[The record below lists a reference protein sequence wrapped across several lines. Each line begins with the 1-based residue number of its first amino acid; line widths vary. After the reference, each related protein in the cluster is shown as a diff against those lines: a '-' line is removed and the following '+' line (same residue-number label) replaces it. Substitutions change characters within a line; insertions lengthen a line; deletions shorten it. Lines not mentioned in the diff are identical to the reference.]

1 MDGYYFYERETSLA
15 EKASI
20 FGTLFPHDT
29 TGGKLMTHVNMEY
42 IKKRKKWPW
51 IIGIIAILV
60 LVLAVNLYFD
70 MTSTLKEM
78 YEPIDRE
85 LSDKREQVV
94 VLDKQ
99 DPFSVLVLGVDERE
113 GDKGRSDT
121 MIVLAVNPKLKTTK
135 MISIPRDTYTEIVG
149 HGTSDKLNHAYA
161 FGGIQM
167 SMDSVEN
174 LLDIPID
181 YVTEVNMEGFQ
192 TIVDAVGG
200 VQVSNPFDFTQDSFH
215 YATGEIKLTGEEA
228 LSYVRMRKEDPNGDF
243 GRQERQKQVIKG
255 VLHEGTSMTS
265 LLNYRSVFNSLGDN
279 VKTNMTFDEM
289 VDVQKNYRNAADKIE
304 QLYFEKG
311 EGKRMNGGIWY
322 YMMDDIELQEMTSIL
337 KQHLELK

>member
-1 MDGYYFYERETSLA
+1 
-15 EKASI
+15 
-20 FGTLFPHDT
+20 
-29 TGGKLMTHVNMEY
+29 MTRDIKE

-51 IIGIIAILV
+51 ITGIVVLIIGGFALSV
-60 LVLAVNLYFD
+60 YLDL
-70 MTSTLKEM
+70 TSTLKNM
-78 YEPIDRE
+78 HKPINRE
-85 LSDKREQVV
+85 VSEKREEVV
-94 VLDKQ
+94 VLDEQ

-121 MIVLAVNPKLKTTK
+121 IIVLAVNPKLKATK
-135 MISIPRDTYTEIVG
+135 IISIPRDTYTEIVG

-215 YATGEIKLTGEEA
+215 YATGEITLGGEEA
-228 LSYVRMRKEDPNGDF
+228 LSYVRMRKDDPNGDF
-243 GRQERQKQVIKG
+243 GRQERQKQVIEG
-255 VLHEGTSMTS
+255 VLREGTSMTS
-265 LLNYRSVFNSLGDN
+265 LLNYRTVFNSLGEN
-279 VKTNMTFDEM
+279 IKTNMTFDEM
-289 VDVQKNYRNAADKIE
+289 VDVQKNYRDAADKVE
-304 QLYFEKG
+304 QLHFEKG
-311 EGKRMNGGIWY
+311 EGQRMNGGIWY
-322 YMMDDIELQEMTSIL
+322 YMMDDIELQEVSSIL

>member
-1 MDGYYFYERETSLA
+1 
-15 EKASI
+15 
-20 FGTLFPHDT
+20 
-29 TGGKLMTHVNMEY
+29 MTRADINKT
-42 IKKRKKWPW
+42 KKRKKWPW
-51 IIGIIAILV
+51 ITGIIALIIGGFALSV
-60 LVLAVNLYFD
+60 YFNL
-70 MTSTLKEM
+70 TSTLKGM
-78 YEPIDRE
+78 YKPIDRE
-85 LSDKREQVV
+85 LSDMREEVV

-215 YATGEIKLTGEEA
+215 YATGEITLSGEEA

-265 LLNYRSVFNSLGDN
+265 LLNYRTVFNSLGDN
-279 VKTNMTFDEM
+279 VKTNMTFEEM

-304 QLYFEKG
+304 QLHFEKG

-322 YMMDDIELQEMTSIL
+322 YMMDDTELQEVTRIL

>member
-1 MDGYYFYERETSLA
+1 
-15 EKASI
+15 
-20 FGTLFPHDT
+20 
-29 TGGKLMTHVNMEY
+29 MTRADMKK

-51 IIGIIAILV
+51 VIALIGLV
-60 LVLAVNLYFD
+60 IGGFAFSVYFD
-70 MTSTLKEM
+70 LTSTLKGM
-78 YEPIDRE
+78 YKPLDRQ
-85 LSDKREQVV
+85 LSEKREEEIT
-94 VLDKQ
+94 LGKQ

-135 MISIPRDTYTEIVG
+135 MVSIPRDTYTEIVG

-192 TIVDAVGG
+192 AIVDAVGG
-200 VQVSNPFDFTQDSFH
+200 VKVNNEFEFTQDSIR
-215 YATGEIKLTGEEA
+215 YAAGEITLDGKEA
-228 LSYVRMRKEDPNGDF
+228 LSYVRMRKGDPNGDF
-243 GRQERQKQVIKG
+243 GRQERQKQVIEG
-255 VLHEGTSMTS
+255 VLHEGTSIKS
-265 LLNYRSVFNSLGDN
+265 LLNYKNVFTSLGDN

-289 VDVQKNYRNAADKIE
+289 VDVQKNYRSAAANVE
-304 QLYFEKG
+304 QLHFEKG

-322 YMMDDIELQEMTSIL
+322 YLMDETELQEVTTTL